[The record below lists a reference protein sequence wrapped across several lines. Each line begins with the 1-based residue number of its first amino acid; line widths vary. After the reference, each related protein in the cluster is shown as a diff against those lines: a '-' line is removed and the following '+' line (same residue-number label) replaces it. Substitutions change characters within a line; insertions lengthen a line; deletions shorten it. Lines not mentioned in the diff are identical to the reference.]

1 MKRTADMNNRRSKQ
15 GRNTMN
21 KPSIVAR
28 RLLMAC
34 GLLLAAAP
42 SASYAAGPQ
51 DYHFSIQTAV
61 PSSSLYFELLQRFA
75 KQIET
80 MSAGRLKA
88 DVLPAGAVVGPFEIL
103 DAVSNDVVKAGYC
116 WGNYWS
122 GKNSAFVLFAN
133 VPASSGLDQ
142 RSLMAWYYRGGGEKL
157 YDELLHDIMHL
168 KLQAFLIQPMGPDP
182 LGWFKKPIKN
192 MEDFTKF
199 KYRSPPGIP
208 GETYKGMGVA
218 AVAMPGGDIV
228 PAAQRGVIDAAEWIG
243 PADDR
248 NLGLQKIWK
257 YYYLQGLHQ
266 QTDVGQIIFNQGF
279 WNSLPADLQEII
291 RVAVMANAAE
301 TFNADVYDNALA
313 LHELQDKYHV
323 HVEDTPAD
331 YYPKF
336 ITAEKKVTEKYAAAN
351 PFFKKVLDSQ
361 IEFAKTIYPYRE
373 RVLELYYNM
382 LKTAHEQHK

>member
-1 MKRTADMNNRRSKQ
+1 MNTIRTA
-15 GRNTMN
+15 
-21 KPSIVAR
+21 AA
-28 RLLMAC
+28 RLLFAC
-34 GLLLAAAP
+34 GLLFLAAP
-42 SASYAAGPQ
+42 SATYAADKEYQ
-51 DYHFSIQTAV
+51 IKMQTAV
-61 PSSSLYFELLQRFA
+61 PSSSLYFQLLERFA

-80 MSAGRLKA
+80 MSGGRLKA
-88 DVLPAGAVVGPFEIL
+88 EILPAGAVVGPFEIL
-103 DAVSNDVVKAGYC
+103 DAVNSNVINAGYA

-133 VPASSGLDQ
+133 APASTGLDQ
-142 RSLMAWYYRGGGEKL
+142 ASLVAWYYRGGGEKL
-157 YDELLHDIMHL
+157 YEEFLRDVMHL
-168 KLQAFLIQPMGPDP
+168 NLQAFLIQPMGPDP

-192 MEDFTKF
+192 MEEFAKF

-218 AVAMPGGDIV
+218 AVGMPGGEIV
-228 PAAQRGVIDAAEWIG
+228 PSAQRGVIDAAEWIG

-266 QTDVGQIIFNQGF
+266 QTDVGQIVINGDF
-279 WNSLPADLQEII
+279 WKGLPADLKEII
-291 RVAVMANAAE
+291 RVAVMANAME
-301 TFNADVYDNALA
+301 TINASLYDNAVA
-313 LHELQDKYHV
+313 LKELQDKYQV

-336 ITAEKKVTEKYAAAN
+336 IAQEKKVTEKYAAAN

-361 IEFAKTIYPYRE
+361 VAFAKQVYPYHE
-373 RVLELYYNM
+373 RILELYYNM
-382 LKTAHEQHK
+382 VKTAHEEQEKKK